1 MELTLLA
8 PTALSAACSKALAF
22 CATAGSTAGP
32 STRTDI
38 ATNVTSRFL
47 ISLLPKSTKERKL
60 DYHESPS
67 ASTHVDNPRRQRV
80 DNVDN
85 HVDNCHVDRPPS
97 RAFGRRCSVCLWTV
111 RNRRP

>member
-22 CATAGSTAGP
+22 CATAVSIVGP

-47 ISLLPKSTKERKL
+47 ISFLPKSTKERKL

-67 ASTHVDNPRRQRV
+67 ASTGTRLSLTPHIKARARPSPQPPPSGLLACVDWRTSTAGA
-80 DNVDN
+80 
-85 HVDNCHVDRPPS
+85 RPP
-97 RAFGRRCSVCLWTV
+97 
-111 RNRRP
+111 